1 MLHGKSQRKGRGK
14 KNYRH
19 RGRKDSNRNGRNIV
33 IVEEIVMIIVT
44 ALTYLCSLFI
54 HLFII
59 ITFPEKKIDYSTII
73 NEECGVVRKTTV
85 SDISDL
91 SIVTKNTP
99 ESVDI
104 PNHALALKTG
114 DYHIFFSLCHDIVI
128 LFIFL
133 HQEYKT
139 DENICIYLFC
149 GFCK

>member
-33 IVEEIVMIIVT
+33 IVEGIVMIIVT

-59 ITFPEKKIDYSTII
+59 VTFPEKKIDYSTII

-104 PNHALALKTG
+104 PNYALALKTG
-114 DYHIFFSLCHDIVI
+114 DYCIFFSLS
-128 LFIFL
+128 
-133 HQEYKT
+133 
-139 DENICIYLFC
+139 
-149 GFCK
+149 